1 MEFVPV
7 CLHAMEFV
15 PVCLLCLFAY
25 MIVFNR
31 FVVAGVVIVYTVIYG
46 LLILTPLAEI
56 RYFFDITKVLKL
68 NLFFK
73 AFNLEL
79 LKHL

>member
-1 MEFVPV
+1 
-7 CLHAMEFV
+7 
-15 PVCLLCLFAY
+15 

-31 FVVAGVVIVYTVIYG
+31 FVVAGVVIVCTVIYG

-56 RYFFDITKVLKL
+56 RYFFDVAKVLKFL
-68 NLFFK
+68 RNLFFK
-73 AFNLEL
+73 GFNLKL